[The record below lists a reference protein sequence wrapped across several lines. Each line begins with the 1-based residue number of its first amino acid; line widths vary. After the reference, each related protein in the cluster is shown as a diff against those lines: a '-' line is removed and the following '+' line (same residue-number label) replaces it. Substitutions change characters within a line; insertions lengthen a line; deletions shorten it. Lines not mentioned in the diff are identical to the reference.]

1 MGKVFF
7 ELRYYLIILIIF
19 IFVFLS
25 LVFFPNF
32 SFVSNSADYEIL
44 EVTREKIEVKNSDFS
59 LGSDINSIQIF
70 EIKKNDTLLNL
81 LKQSGLKDSFIR
93 ALIKT
98 KGSEKLA
105 RIKIGDSLEIS
116 KKISGEPKEIFL
128 TSNGFEGVLA
138 KFENNIFTIK
148 RFSRPLEKLER
159 FASVIIENS
168 LYESALNEGLSDSLI
183 MDLVYIFGWD
193 IDFIFDIRPGDK
205 FDV

>member
-19 IFVFLS
+19 IVAFLS
-25 LVFFPNF
+25 LIFFPSF
-32 SFVSNSADYEIL
+32 SYDSNSADYEIS
-44 EVTREKIEVKNSDFS
+44 EVTREKIEVKNSNFTLS
-59 LGSDINSIQIF
+59 NEFNNSIQIF

-81 LKQSGLKDSFIR
+81 LKQSGFKDSFIR

-105 RIKIGDSLEIS
+105 RIKIGDTLEIS

-138 KFENNIFTIK
+138 KF
-148 RFSRPLEKLER
+148 
-159 FASVIIENS
+159 
-168 LYESALNEGLSDSLI
+168 
-183 MDLVYIFGWD
+183 
-193 IDFIFDIRPGDK
+193 
-205 FDV
+205 